1 MAPEMDEPIV
11 VYTGSFAMAGL
22 LKSQL
27 EDTGI
32 KADLWDTAA
41 STIVALTLQAKVAVA
56 KSDFERA
63 RPIVEQFIQQQ
74 SEEGSEQ

>member
-11 VYTGSFAMAGL
+11 VYTGSFAMVGL
-22 LKSQL
+22 LQSQL
-27 EDTGI
+27 EDAGI

-41 STIVALTLQAKVAVA
+41 STIVALTLQAKVAIA
-56 KSDFERA
+56 KSDLERSK
-63 RPIVEQFIQQQ
+63 PIVEQFIQQQ